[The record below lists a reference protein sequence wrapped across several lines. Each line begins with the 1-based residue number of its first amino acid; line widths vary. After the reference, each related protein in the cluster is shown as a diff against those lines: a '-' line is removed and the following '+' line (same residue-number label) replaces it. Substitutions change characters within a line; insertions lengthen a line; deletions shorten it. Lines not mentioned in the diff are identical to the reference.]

1 MINRIIIVGIFL
13 LQLANLNSIAQDIKS
28 FTLKE
33 AQQYAIENNYDV
45 INAGTD
51 VEIARKKVKENL
63 AIGLPQVN
71 ASAGYSNYFELP
83 TSLIPAEFMGGN
95 PGEFAELQFGTQ
107 HNATWNA
114 SISQLL
120 FSGQYIV
127 ALMATKAFV
136 DLNETNYQKS
146 EIEIKNIIAI
156 SYYPVIILKE
166 NKKVFDSTLI
176 SLSKMLYETEEYY
189 NAGFLEDTDVDQLK
203 LLIADM
209 QTTITNIDNQLKIAY
224 NMLKYQLGMRADDEI
239 KITDNLDNLLAE
251 VDKEILLNSTF
262 DYNNHIDYKLFKNQ
276 EKMALLQLQLD
287 KSEYYPTLSGFYQ
300 FQQDAMRNDFNFFN
314 NEKWYTNQMLGIQL
328 EVPIWSSGNR
338 KYKVQQS
345 KLEMEKLKVRN
356 NQLQQ
361 GLSLKVSTVKSE
373 FNNAYLIYLNRKMA
387 VSNAEKIYQ
396 KTEIKYRE
404 GIANSLDLSQT
415 YNQYLTNQIEY
426 LTSILA
432 LLNKKSEL
440 EKELTKVSY

>member
-1 MINRIIIVGIFL
+1 MNARILITGIIL
-13 LQLANLNSIAQDIKS
+13 LHIISISNAQEVKS

-45 INAGTD
+45 RNASTD
-51 VEIARKKVKENL
+51 VEIARKRVKENL
-63 AIGLPQVN
+63 AMGLPQVN
-71 ASAGYSNYFELP
+71 ASAGYTNYLELP
-83 TSLIPAEFMGGN
+83 TSIIPGDFIGT
-95 PGEFAELQFGTQ
+95 PGKDQEIQFGTQ

-146 EIEIKNIIAI
+146 EIEIKNIIAQ
-156 SYYPVIILKE
+156 SYYPVIILQE
-166 NKKVFDSTLI
+166 NKKVFDSTMT
-176 SLSKMLYETEEYY
+176 SLNKMLYETEEYY
-189 NAGFLEDTDVDQLK
+189 KAGFLEDTDVDQLK

-209 QTTITNIDNQLKIAY
+209 QTTITNIDNQLRIAY
-224 NMLKYQLGMRADDEI
+224 NMLKYQLGMKAGDEI
-239 KITDNLDNLLAE
+239 EITDNLENLLAE
-251 VDKEILLNSTF
+251 VDKEILMNSSF
-262 DYNNHIDYKLFKNQ
+262 NFNNHIDYKLLKNQ
-276 EKMALLQLQLD
+276 EEMAYLQMKLD
-287 KSEYYPTLSGFYQ
+287 QSQYYPTLSGFYQ

-314 NEKWYTNQMLGIQL
+314 NGKWYTNQMLGIQL
-328 EVPIWSSGNR
+328 EVPIWSSGQR
-338 KYKVQQS
+338 KNKIQQS
-345 KLEMEKLKVRN
+345 KLEIEKLKVVD

-361 GLSLKVSTVKSE
+361 GLTLKVSTVKSE

-387 VSNAEKIYQ
+387 VSNAERIYQ
-396 KTEIKYRE
+396 KTEVKYRE

-426 LTSILA
+426 LGSILD

-440 EKELTKVSY
+440 EKELTKVNY

>member
-1 MINRIIIVGIFL
+1 MIARILIIGIITFYL
-13 LQLANLNSIAQDIKS
+13 IGDLSSQEVKS
-28 FTLKE
+28 FTLRE

-45 INAGTD
+45 RNAGTD
-51 VEIARKKVKENL
+51 VEIARKRVKENL

-83 TSLIPAEFMGGN
+83 TSVIPAEFLGGN

-127 ALMATKAFV
+127 ALMATKAYV
-136 DLNETNYQKS
+136 DLNKTNYQKS
-146 EIEIKNIIAI
+146 EIEIKDIIAR

-166 NKKVFDSTLI
+166 NKKVFDSTLV

-224 NMLKYQLGMRADDEI
+224 NMLKYQLGMKAGDEI
-239 KITDNLDNLLAE
+239 EITDNLENLLAE
-251 VDKEILLNSTF
+251 VDKEILMNSSF
-262 DYNNHIDYKLFKNQ
+262 NFNNHIDYKLLKNQ
-276 EKMALLQLQLD
+276 EEMAYLQMKLD
-287 KSEYYPTLSGFYQ
+287 QSQYYPTLSGFYQ

-314 NEKWYTNQMLGIQL
+314 DGKWYTNQMLGIQL
-328 EVPIWSSGNR
+328 EVPIWSSGQR
-338 KYKVQQS
+338 KNKIQQS
-345 KLEMEKLKVRN
+345 KLEIEKLKVVD

-361 GLSLKVSTVKSE
+361 GLTLKVSTVKSE

-387 VSNAEKIYQ
+387 VSNAERIYQ
-396 KTEIKYRE
+396 KTEVKYRE

-426 LTSILA
+426 LGSILD

-440 EKELTKVSY
+440 EKELTKVNY

>member
-1 MINRIIIVGIFL
+1 MITKILITGIIL
-13 LQLANLNSIAQDIKS
+13 LYLIGSSSAQEIKS

-146 EIEIKNIIAI
+146 EIEIKDIIAR

-209 QTTITNIDNQLKIAY
+209 QTTITNIDNQLEIAY

-239 KITDNLDNLLAE
+239 KITDNLENLLAE

-262 DYNNHIDYKLFKNQ
+262 DYNNHIDYKMLKDQ
-276 EKMALLQLQLD
+276 EKMAYLQMKLNQ
-287 KSEYYPTLSGFYQ
+287 SEYYPTLSGFYQ

-345 KLEMEKLKVRN
+345 KLEMEKLKVRD

-387 VSNAEKIYQ
+387 VGNAEKIYQ
-396 KTEIKYRE
+396 KTEVKYRE

>member
-1 MINRIIIVGIFL
+1 MITRVLITGIIL
-13 LQLANLNSIAQDIKS
+13 LYLIGSSSAQKIKS

-396 KTEIKYRE
+396 KTEVKYRE

-426 LTSILA
+426 LTSILD

>member
-1 MINRIIIVGIFL
+1 MLYLIG
-13 LQLANLNSIAQDIKS
+13 SSSAQEIKS

-146 EIEIKNIIAI
+146 EIEIKDIIAR

-166 NKKVFDSTLI
+166 NKKVFDSTLV

-209 QTTITNIDNQLKIAY
+209 QATITNIDNQLKIAY

-239 KITDNLDNLLAE
+239 KITDNLENLLAE
-251 VDKEILLNSTF
+251 VDKEILLNSSF
-262 DYNNHIDYKLFKNQ
+262 NFNNHIDYKLLKNK
-276 EKMALLQLQLD
+276 EEMAFLQMKLD
-287 KSEYYPTLSGFYQ
+287 QSQYYPTLSGFYQ
-300 FQQDAMRNDFNFFN
+300 FQQDAMRNDFSFFN
-314 NEKWYTNQMLGIQL
+314 NDKWYTNQMLGIQL
-328 EVPIWSSGNR
+328 EVPIWSSGQR
-338 KYKVQQS
+338 KNKVQQS
-345 KLEMEKLKVRN
+345 KLEIEKLKVMD

-361 GLSLKVSTVKSE
+361 GLTLKVSTVKSE

-387 VSNAEKIYQ
+387 VNNAEKIYQ
-396 KTEIKYRE
+396 KTEVKYRE

-426 LTSILA
+426 LTSILD

>member
-1 MINRIIIVGIFL
+1 MITRILITGIIL
-13 LQLANLNSIAQDIKS
+13 LYLIGSSSAQEIKS

-146 EIEIKNIIAI
+146 EIEIKDIIAR

-166 NKKVFDSTLI
+166 NKKVFDSTLV

-209 QTTITNIDNQLKIAY
+209 QATITNIDNQLKIAY

-239 KITDNLDNLLAE
+239 KITDNLENLLAE
-251 VDKEILLNSTF
+251 VDKEILLNSSF
-262 DYNNHIDYKLFKNQ
+262 NFNNHIDYKLLKNK
-276 EKMALLQLQLD
+276 EEMAFLQMKLD
-287 KSEYYPTLSGFYQ
+287 QSQYYPTLSGFYQ
-300 FQQDAMRNDFNFFN
+300 FQQDVMRNDFSFFN
-314 NEKWYTNQMLGIQL
+314 NDKWYTNQMLGIQL
-328 EVPIWSSGNR
+328 EVPIWSSGQR
-338 KYKVQQS
+338 KNKVQQS
-345 KLEMEKLKVRN
+345 KLEIEKLKVMD

-361 GLSLKVSTVKSE
+361 GLTLKVSTVKSE

-387 VSNAEKIYQ
+387 VNNAEKIYQ
-396 KTEIKYRE
+396 KTEVKYRE

-426 LTSILA
+426 LTSILD

>member
-1 MINRIIIVGIFL
+1 MITRVLITGIIL
-13 LQLANLNSIAQDIKS
+13 LYLIGSSSAQEIKS

-146 EIEIKNIIAI
+146 EIEIKDIIAR

-345 KLEMEKLKVRN
+345 KLEMEKLKVRD

>member
-1 MINRIIIVGIFL
+1 MNARILITGIIL
-13 LQLANLNSIAQDIKS
+13 LHIISISNAQEVKS

-45 INAGTD
+45 RNASTD
-51 VEIARKKVKENL
+51 VEIARKRVKENL
-63 AIGLPQVN
+63 AMGLPQVN
-71 ASAGYSNYFELP
+71 ASAGYTNYLELP
-83 TSLIPAEFMGGN
+83 TSIIPGDFIGT
-95 PGEFAELQFGTQ
+95 PGKDQEIQFGTQ

-146 EIEIKNIIAI
+146 EIEIKNIIAQ
-156 SYYPVIILKE
+156 SYYPVIILQE
-166 NKKVFDSTLI
+166 NKKVFDSTMT
-176 SLSKMLYETEEYY
+176 SLNKMLYETEEYY
-189 NAGFLEDTDVDQLK
+189 KAGFLEDTDVDQLK

-209 QTTITNIDNQLKIAY
+209 QTTITNIDNQLRIAY
-224 NMLKYQLGMRADDEI
+224 NMLKYQLGMKAGDEI
-239 KITDNLDNLLAE
+239 EITDNLENLLAE
-251 VDKEILLNSTF
+251 VDKEILMNSSF
-262 DYNNHIDYKLFKNQ
+262 NFNNHIDYKLLKNQ
-276 EKMALLQLQLD
+276 EEMAYLQMKLD
-287 KSEYYPTLSGFYQ
+287 QSQYYPTLSGFYQ

-314 NEKWYTNQMLGIQL
+314 DGKWYTNQMLGIQL
-328 EVPIWSSGNR
+328 EVPIWSSGQR
-338 KYKVQQS
+338 KNKIQQS
-345 KLEMEKLKVRN
+345 KLEIEKLKVVD

-361 GLSLKVSTVKSE
+361 GLTLKVSTVKSE

-387 VSNAEKIYQ
+387 VSNAERIYQ
-396 KTEIKYRE
+396 KTEVKYRE

-426 LTSILA
+426 LGSILD

-440 EKELTKVSY
+440 EKELTKVNY

>member
-1 MINRIIIVGIFL
+1 M
-13 LQLANLNSIAQDIKS
+13 
-28 FTLKE
+28 
-33 AQQYAIENNYDV
+33 
-45 INAGTD
+45 
-51 VEIARKKVKENL
+51 
-63 AIGLPQVN
+63 
-71 ASAGYSNYFELP
+71 
-83 TSLIPAEFMGGN
+83 
-95 PGEFAELQFGTQ
+95 
-107 HNATWNA
+107 
-114 SISQLL
+114 
-120 FSGQYIV
+120 
-127 ALMATKAFV
+127 
-136 DLNETNYQKS
+136 
-146 EIEIKNIIAI
+146 
-156 SYYPVIILKE
+156 KE

-209 QTTITNIDNQLKIAY
+209 QTTITNIDNQLEIAY

-239 KITDNLDNLLAE
+239 KITDNLENLLAE

-262 DYNNHIDYKLFKNQ
+262 DYNNHIDYKMLKDQ
-276 EKMALLQLQLD
+276 EKMAYLQMKLNQ
-287 KSEYYPTLSGFYQ
+287 SEYYPTLSGFYQ

-345 KLEMEKLKVRN
+345 KLELEKLKVRD

-387 VSNAEKIYQ
+387 VGNAEKIYQ
-396 KTEIKYRE
+396 KTEVKYRE